1 MRAMTAVVSAEWE
14 SEMHWDEL
22 DMDQARAKQLRSWIK
37 VEVLKEWDDWVKKQ
51 SYASDHI
58 LTDRDASSFYED
70 YLKAKRRDLFSSG
83 NLQNARD
90 QVKLGS
96 EKAEMLSPDKQGLA
110 PLCVSLDIRS

>member
-14 SEMHWDEL
+14 SEMDWGEF

-51 SYASDHI
+51 SYVSDHI

-83 NLQNARD
+83 HFQNARD
-90 QVKLGS
+90 QVQAWLRESRNVKPG
-96 EKAEMLSPDKQGLA
+96 
-110 PLCVSLDIRS
+110 